1 MKQSFVDSSSNMD
14 EYSMR
19 VFIFCTHSVAGALPI
34 GIVITSDEQMEILT
48 EAFKLLK
55 QFIW

>member
-1 MKQSFVDSSSNMD
+1 MD
-14 EYSMR
+14 EHSMR
-19 VFIFCTHSVAGALPI
+19 VFIFCTQSVAGALPI

>member
-1 MKQSFVDSSSNMD
+1 
-14 EYSMR
+14 MR
-19 VFIFCTHSVAGALPI
+19 VFTFCTHSVAGALPI